1 MSKHSL
7 CRRVRAVCTSSS
19 PALMFA
25 QVYVSQE
32 QHLFPLGSEEKNSEE
47 SVSVRHPC
55 QIVGVRMFLPLFQAT
70 MLLSGPLE
78 GSQPSPTHQIYSSHQ
93 EPHHLLKDH

>member
-1 MSKHSL
+1 
-7 CRRVRAVCTSSS
+7 
-19 PALMFA
+19 MFA
-25 QVYVSQE
+25 QIHVSQE
-32 QHLFPLGSEEKNSEE
+32 QHLFPLKSEEKNSAE

-55 QIVGVRMFLPLFQAT
+55 QIVGVRMFLPLRQAT

-78 GSQPSPTHQIYSSHQ
+78 RSRPSPTHQLHSSHQ